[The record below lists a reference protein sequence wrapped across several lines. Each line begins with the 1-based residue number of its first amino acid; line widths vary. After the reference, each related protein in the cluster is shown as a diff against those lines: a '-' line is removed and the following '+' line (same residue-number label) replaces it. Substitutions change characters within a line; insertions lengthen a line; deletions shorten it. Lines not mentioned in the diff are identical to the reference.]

1 MRAQAL
7 RLRNERGDTGHVEK
21 SVFESGREQIDAVL
35 KAADVLLHVAAQ
47 SVVEVEEVVTTPQ
60 LRVLVLI
67 VLQGPKSLGA
77 VARELG
83 VHPSNATRTC
93 ERLVV
98 AGLLS
103 RREDPADRRFLQLD
117 VTDAGRE
124 LVETVIEHR
133 RRAIAEV
140 MDKIPANSREDVA
153 SAMAAFASAGGGLG
167 TEDGRFTLGLGR

>member
-1 MRAQAL
+1 MENTGFRSRGEQVDAIL
-7 RLRNERGDTGHVEK
+7 R
-21 SVFESGREQIDAVL
+21 
-35 KAADVLLHVAAQ
+35 AADVLLRVAAK
-47 SVVEVEEVVTTPQ
+47 SVAEVEDVVTTPQ

-67 VLQGPKSLGA
+67 AFQGPQNLGA

-83 VHPSNATRTC
+83 VHASNATRTC

-103 RREDPADRRFLQLD
+103 RREDPLDRRFLQLD
-117 VTDAGRE
+117 LTPEGRDLVTS
-124 LVETVIEHR
+124 VFEHR

-140 MDKIPANSREDVA
+140 IERIPAASRESMA
-153 SAMAAFASAGGGLG
+153 SAMAAFAEAAGGHG

>member
-1 MRAQAL
+1 MDKSGF
-7 RLRNERGDTGHVEK
+7 RGRSEQVE
-21 SVFESGREQIDAVL
+21 AVL
-35 KAADVLLHVAAQ
+35 RAADVLLRVAAK
-47 SVVEVEEVVTTPQ
+47 SVMEVEDLVTSPQ

-67 VLQGPKSLGA
+67 AFQGPQNLGA

-83 VHPSNATRTC
+83 VHASNATRTC

-103 RREDPADRRFLQLD
+103 RREDPSDRRFLQLSL
-117 VTDAGRE
+117 TAKGRD

-140 MDKIPANSREDVA
+140 LERVPAESREVMA
-153 SAMAAFASAGGGLG
+153 SAMAAFAEAAGWEG
-167 TEDGRFTLGLGR
+167 TADGRFTLGLGS

>member
-1 MRAQAL
+1 M
-7 RLRNERGDTGHVEK
+7 EK
-21 SVFESGREQIDAVL
+21 STFRGRREQVDAVL
-35 KAADVLLHVAAQ
+35 RAADVLLHVAAQ
-47 SVVEVEEVVTTPQ
+47 SVVEVEDIVTTPQ

-67 VLQGPKSLGA
+67 ALQGPQNLGA

-117 VTDAGRE
+117 VTDSGRD
-124 LVETVIEHR
+124 LVESVMEHR
-133 RRAIAEV
+133 RKAIAQVIEN
-140 MDKIPANSREDVA
+140 IPAASRESVA
-153 SAMAAFASAGGGLG
+153 SAMATFANAGGGLG
-167 TEDGRFTLGLGR
+167 TADGRFTLGLNS

>member
-1 MRAQAL
+1 
-7 RLRNERGDTGHVEK
+7 VEK
-21 SVFESGREQIDAVL
+21 SVFESRPEQIDAVL
-35 KAADVLLHVAAQ
+35 KAADVLLRVAAQ

-67 VLQGPKSLGA
+67 ALQGPRNLGA

-117 VTDAGRE
+117 LTDAGRE

-133 RRAIAEV
+133 RQAIAEV
-140 MDKIPANSREDVA
+140 MDKIPVGSREGVA
-153 SAMAAFASAGGGLG
+153 SAMAAFASAGGGVG